1 MSQIANIVKLI
12 EDNNVCTFT
21 LPESK
26 REVNFKRYDV
36 ASLNN
41 INNIF
46 NKSDGN
52 EILIDYYNYLID
64 LIKKRT
70 TEDLSYIDFLYSILY
85 IRYNEND
92 TYNDI
97 SLKEAVESIPEKIS
111 EVIIPDSL
119 KISDNKIDYQI
130 NFELP
135 NMSKLSKLLRICK
148 KDSSDILFYSI
159 FKFVKDIIIEVGEQ
173 STEANTIEDLRSIY
187 NVISYKALD
196 RINDTTNNITDKLY
210 NLYNVN
216 IETDTGFLIST

>member
-21 LPESK
+21 LPDCK
-26 REVNFKRYDV
+26 REVSFKRYDV

-41 INNIF
+41 VSDIF
-46 NKSDGN
+46 NKKDSN
-52 EILIDYYNYLID
+52 EILIEYYNYLVS
-64 LIKKRT
+64 LIKNRT

-92 TYNDI
+92 TYDKVD
-97 SLKEAVESIPEKIS
+97 LKEVVDNIPEKVGEL
-111 EVIIPDSL
+111 EVPEPL
-119 KISDNKIDYQI
+119 EISDNKINYQV

-135 NMSKLSKLLRICK
+135 NMSKLSNFLQVCK

-159 FKFVKDIIIEVGEQ
+159 FKFVKNITIKVEDQ
-173 STEANTIEDLRSIY
+173 STDATSVEDLRSIY

-196 RINDTTNNITDKLY
+196 KINNTTNIITDKLY
-210 NLYNVN
+210 NLYKVN